1 MNDDASFINSLVGPE
16 KQKNHTGGFIGNGI
30 ETQGIEVPDH
40 IETVGEDIEKI
51 TGLGPNTQE
60 TISTIESAEGI
71 GSAENPDN
79 LDPKEVVNTIGNIQK
94 TSVKTI
100 VDTEEPTK
108 YFENTPVTGT
118 SDHMK
123 ADAEEAIFIEN
134 QMREAAHGS
143 K

>member
-1 MNDDASFINSLVGPE
+1 MVLRNRKPYWWFYWKWYRNTRYRGSRSHRDRRRRYR
-16 KQKNHTGGFIGNGI
+16 
-30 ETQGIEVPDH
+30 
-40 IETVGEDIEKI
+40 EDN
-51 TGLGPNTQE
+51 GLGPNTQE